1 MSSYKDD
8 KKDVEAEI
16 LVTDAVPAN
25 DFQQQGPPIP
35 PGHARFYCEK
45 CQTVR
50 SSVLFRSFSTMVIRA
65 AIYFPLMLE
74 V

>member
-50 SSVLFRSFSTMVIRA
+50 TSVLFRSFSTMIIQA
-65 AIYFPLMLE
+65 ATYFP
-74 V
+74 